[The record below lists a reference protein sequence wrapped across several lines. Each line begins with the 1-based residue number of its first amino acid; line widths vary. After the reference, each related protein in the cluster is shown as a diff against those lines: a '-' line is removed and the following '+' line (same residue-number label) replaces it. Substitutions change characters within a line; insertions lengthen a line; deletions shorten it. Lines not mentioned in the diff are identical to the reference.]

1 MALIVVLSVFSLG
14 LLGLI
19 VFFFFS
25 KKSSP
30 ALKRAALGALAAIGL
45 SLAAAGFII
54 IRGPAAPEAERYL
67 PPVTVADQP
76 PARSANIPALLVF
89 LVILVALLGVIIF
102 LGMRDQRE
110 KAVDEAVAGFDETD
124 TDANP

>member
-1 MALIVVLSVFSLG
+1 MTLIIVLSVLSLG

-30 ALKRAALGALAAIGL
+30 ALKRAALGALIAIGL
-45 SLAAAGFII
+45 SLGVCGFIV
-54 IRGPAAPEAERYL
+54 IRGPAVAEADFYL
-67 PPVTVADQP
+67 PVVTVTDK
-76 PARSANIPALLVF
+76 PAVKGANIPGLLIF

-102 LGMRDQRE
+102 IGMRDQKR
-110 KAVDEAVAGFDETD
+110 KAVEQAIAGFDDSD
-124 TDANP
+124 TDSNP